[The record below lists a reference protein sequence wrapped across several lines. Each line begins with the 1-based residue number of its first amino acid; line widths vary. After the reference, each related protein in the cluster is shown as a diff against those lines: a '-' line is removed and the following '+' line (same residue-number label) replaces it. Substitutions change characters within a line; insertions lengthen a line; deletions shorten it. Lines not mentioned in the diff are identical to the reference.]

1 MQKKCYKS
9 VILGCGPRAAAHIE
23 AYEGIRE
30 MKLEAACD
38 MRRERLDDYGRKYRI
53 PRLYEDLE
61 TMLREEKA
69 DVLHIVTPPAIR
81 EEPMELAA
89 RYGVRGIIVEKPIAL
104 NPAQA
109 KKIKS
114 LAERTGLKIAVNMQ
128 RRYFKTCQD
137 LKKIIDAGKLG
148 DIHWIRCVTR
158 GNILSCGPH
167 MVDLLLYFLN
177 DAAPLRVWATA
188 TGMNGY
194 DYGHPAPANM
204 LIHYVF
210 PGEKVVYFEDAED
223 AVGTIGENEFWQHLE
238 FDFWGTKG
246 RAWWAQNRD
255 WGYHA
260 EGMPK
265 AYLEKCSWEGSD
277 VPGQREFTRAMARWL
292 DDDKN
297 GHLNCLDNTLK
308 GFDAIMAT
316 LQSAYAN
323 KRVELPCAVPDDI
336 VDKLEARLK

>member
-1 MQKKCYKS
+1 MIKQCYKS

-23 AYEGIRE
+23 AYEGIKEIR
-30 MKLEAACD
+30 LNAVCD
-38 MRRERLDDYGRKYRI
+38 KRKERLDEYGRKYRV

-61 TMLREEKA
+61 TMLKEEKP

-89 RYGVRGIIVEKPIAL
+89 RYGVKGIIVEKPIAL

-109 KKIKS
+109 NKIKG
-114 LAERTGLKIAVNMQ
+114 LARRTGLKIAVNMQ

-137 LKKIIDAGKLG
+137 LKKILDEGKIG
-148 DIHWIRCVTR
+148 DIHWVRCVTR
-158 GNILSCGPH
+158 GNILSMGPH
-167 MVDLLLYFLN
+167 AVDLLLYFLN
-177 DAAPLRVWATA
+177 NVSPNCVWAA
-188 TGMNGY
+188 ASGMNGY

-204 LIHYVF
+204 LIQYVF

-223 AVGTIGENEFWQHLE
+223 AIGTIGEKDFWQHLE

-255 WGYHA
+255 WGYQA
-260 EGMPK
+260 EGMK
-265 AYLEKCSWEGSD
+265 TSRVEKCSWGDD

-297 GHLNCLDNTLK
+297 VHLNCLANTLN
-308 GFDAIMAT
+308 GFDVIMAT
-316 LQSAYAN
+316 LQAAYSG
-323 KRVELPCAVPDDI
+323 KQLELPCMVPDDI
-336 VDKLEARLK
+336 VQKLEAKLK

>member
-1 MQKKCYKS
+1 MKYKA

-23 AYEGIRE
+23 AYAGIKE
-30 MKLEAACD
+30 MHLNAACD
-38 MRRERLDDYGRKYRI
+38 KRRERLDEYGRKYRI

-61 TMLREEKA
+61 TMLKEEKP

-89 RYGVRGIIVEKPIAL
+89 RFNVRGIIVEKPIAL

-109 KKIKS
+109 NKIKV
-114 LAERTGLKIAVNMQ
+114 LAERTGMKIAVNMQ
-128 RRYFKTCQD
+128 RRYFRTCRE
-137 LKKIIDAGKLG
+137 LKKILDEGKIG

-167 MVDLLLYFLN
+167 MVDLVLYFLN
-177 DAAPLRVWATA
+177 DVIPSRVWAMGV
-188 TGMNGY
+188 GMNGY

-204 LIHYVF
+204 LIQYVF

-223 AVGTIGENEFWQHLE
+223 AIGTIGEKEFWQHLE

-260 EGMPK
+260 EGMKK
-265 AYLEKCSWEGSD
+265 AYVEQCSWAGSD
-277 VPGQREFTRAMARWL
+277 VPGQREFTRAMAHWL

-297 GHLNCLDNTLK
+297 MHLNCLNNTLQ
-308 GFDAIMAT
+308 GFDVIMAT
-316 LQSAYAN
+316 LQSAYIG
-323 KRVELPCAVPDDI
+323 KRVELPCMVSDDI
-336 VDKLEARLK
+336 VDKLEAKLK